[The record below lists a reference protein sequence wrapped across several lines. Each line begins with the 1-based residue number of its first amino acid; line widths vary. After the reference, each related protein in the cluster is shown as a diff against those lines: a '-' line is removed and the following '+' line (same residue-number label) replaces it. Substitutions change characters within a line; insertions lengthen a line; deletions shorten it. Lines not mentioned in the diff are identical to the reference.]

1 MFDISPDEILQ
12 LNDVDLREL
21 VGRLCEAELVARG
34 LSPAA
39 VTWGGSQ
46 TAADG
51 GLDVR
56 VALPLGTQIEGYIP
70 RHSTGFQVKKPDMPR
85 GAILDEMRP
94 SGLIRPVIQELADE
108 AGAYIIVSSTGS
120 TADSALR
127 NRQDGLRVALDGAN
141 SADQLF
147 TDFYDRTR
155 LASWVRCHP
164 GLVNWV
170 KAKLGRAYVGW
181 RPYGAWSGT
190 AEGVNAE
197 YLLDDKLRL
206 HLASHRNTPGQS
218 VAEAIDE
225 LRDVLAQGGKVVRLV
240 GLSGV
245 GKTRLAQALFDPRLG
260 SRPLPSSLA
269 IYTNL
274 SDNPD
279 PQPTGLASDLVA
291 NRTRAI
297 LIVDNCPPELHRG
310 LSDLCG
316 GANSTVS
323 ILTIEYDIRDD
334 QPEGTQVV
342 RLDTSSPELI
352 ETLVRSRFTYLS
364 QVDARTIA
372 EASGGNARI
381 AIALAETVDRSDTIS
396 GLSNDELF
404 QRLFRQRQDPDNAL
418 LLAAQACALV
428 YSFEGEVMTGEE
440 AELPRLAALA
450 GQATAQ
456 TFRHVRELL
465 RRDLVQQRGCW
476 RAVLPHAIA
485 NRLAARALEEIP
497 YDVINQQLVVGGTD
511 RLARSFSRRLSFLH
525 DNSSAV
531 EIVTMWLAPGGLLH
545 DLTAL
550 NELGRQMFKNI
561 APVLPSAALAALERV
576 GQCSPDVVVV
586 VWRQHLTLLRSLAY
600 DPSLFERSALI
611 LARTAMQATDNAAA
625 KEASDT
631 FVSLFSIYLSGTHAA
646 IEQRLAV
653 IERLLLSNEQNSRS
667 LGLRAL
673 DAALK
678 TSGFRSNYQFEFG
691 SRSRDYGFYPQSR
704 EAINHWFRSALT
716 LVENVMPTNECL
728 KSELRELVAQR
739 FSGLWG
745 STGTD
750 DKLDGFFRTFAA
762 DGFWREGWFACKHA
776 LRYYSARLGPD
787 SKAQLTALEIAL
799 RPSDLAAQVTAV
811 VLGKN
816 STVDFNVLEAE
827 DFVEVNN
834 RFEAN
839 ARELGEAVAADEA
852 TFIKLMPDILRGGT
866 RARSFGQGL
875 AGASSQ
881 PFSMWTTLVDGLKQ
895 IPPEQ
900 RDITVLRGFLAEVWE
915 HDRDLAQS
923 ILDSIFDQSVL
934 VPLIVEVQTAVE
946 IDEGGIARLERAV
959 GIDLVPIWTFKYL
972 AYGGVASRLPGNR
985 LKDLLLQIA
994 NQPDGYP
1001 VALEILYMRYFSDR
1015 TSQGQYDPELIDA
1028 GRELLRRIVF
1038 QSAEQGD
1045 GHKFADVVRVC
1056 AAGAEGGVIAAEV
1069 AVRLRLAV
1077 AKYETYSFHNEELLK
1092 ALLEVQ
1098 AVAVLDALFEG
1109 SDEDQ
1114 KAGLKVFHYLG
1125 SKSPADVIPC
1135 GVLVAWC
1142 DVAPEVRY
1150 PLASVIVT
1158 FNSRL
1163 EGEGS
1168 AAQEWSEQAVAL
1180 LTGAPNPEIVLT
1192 TFIERFQ
1199 PSHWSGSLATII
1211 EANTRLL
1218 NDLNEIAPSLLPL
1231 AMGAKSQLLHQ
1242 VDRERQLETGRD
1254 RIGNERFE

>member
-1 MFDISPDEILQ
+1 LFDISPDEILQ

-56 VALPLGTQIEGYIP
+56 VALPPGTQIEGYIP

-94 SGLIRPVIQELADE
+94 AGVIRPVIQELADE

-127 NRQDGLRVALDGAN
+127 NRQDGLRASLNGVN
-141 SADQLF
+141 NADQLL

-155 LASWVRCHP
+155 LASWVRRHP
-164 GLVNWV
+164 GLINWV

-190 AEGVNAE
+190 GEGVDAE

-206 HLASHRNTPGQS
+206 HLRSHRNAPGQS

-225 LRDVLAQGGKVVRLV
+225 LRDDLAQGGTIVRLV

-245 GKTRLAQALFDPRLG
+245 GKTRLAQALFDPRIG
-260 SRPLPSSLA
+260 SRPLPASLA

-291 NRTRAI
+291 NRTRAVF
-297 LIVDNCPPELHRG
+297 IVDNCPPELHRR

-316 GANSTVS
+316 GRDSTVS
-323 ILTIEYDIRDD
+323 VLTIEYDIRDD

-396 GLSNDELF
+396 GLSNEELF

-428 YSFEGEVMTGEE
+428 YSFEGEMMTGEE

-450 GQATAQ
+450 GQDTAQ
-456 TFRHVRELL
+456 TFRYVRELL
-465 RRDLVQQRGCW
+465 RRNLVQQRGNW

-485 NRLAARALEEIP
+485 NRLAARALEETP
-497 YDVINQQLVVGGTD
+497 YDLINQQLVAGGTD

-525 DNSSAV
+525 DEPSAV
-531 EIVTMWLAPGGLLH
+531 AIVGMWLAPEGLLH
-545 DLTAL
+545 NVAAF
-550 NELGRQMFKNI
+550 NELGRVMFNNV

-576 GQCSPDVVVV
+576 EQSSPDVATV
-586 VWRQHLTLLRSLAY
+586 VWRQHVTLLRSLAY
-600 DPSLFERSALI
+600 DPPLFERNALI
-611 LARTAMQATDNAAA
+611 LARTAMEATDNGAA

-631 FVSLFSIYLSGTHAA
+631 FVSLFSIYLSGTHAT

-653 IERLLLSNEQNSRS
+653 IERLLVSDEPKARS

-678 TSGFRSNYQFEFG
+678 TSGFSSGYRFEFG
-691 SRSRDYGFYPQSR
+691 SRSRDYGFYPQNSQ
-704 EAINHWFRSALT
+704 ATIHWFRATLM
-716 LVENVMPTNECL
+716 LVERVMPTNERL
-728 KSELRELVAQR
+728 KSELRELVARR

-745 STGTD
+745 STGTHD
-750 DKLDGFFRTFAA
+750 ELERLFRTFAA
-762 DGFWREGWFACKHA
+762 DGFWREGWFACRHA
-776 LRYYSARLGPD
+776 LRFDRGRLGPD
-787 SKAQLTALEIAL
+787 AEARLTALEGTL
-799 RPSDLAAQVTAV
+799 RPSDLAAQVMAV

-816 STVDFNVLEAE
+816 SPIDLDTLEA
-827 DFVEVNN
+827 DNFVEANE
-834 RFEAN
+834 RCEAN
-839 ARELGEAVAADEA
+839 ARELGEAVAADDA
-852 TFIKLMPDILRGGT
+852 TFAKLMPDMLQGGA
-866 RARSFGQGL
+866 RARSFGRGL

-881 PFSMWTTLVDGLKQ
+881 PFSKWTTLVDGLNQ
-895 IPPEQ
+895 IAPEQ
-900 RDITVLRGFLAEVWE
+900 RDIRVLSGFLAEVWE
-915 HDRDLAQS
+915 RDRDLAERL
-923 ILDSIFDQSVL
+923 LDSTFDQPVL
-934 VPLIVEVQTAVE
+934 LPLIVELQTAVE
-946 IDEGGIARLERAV
+946 IDERGIARLKRAV
-959 GIDLVPIWTFKYL
+959 GVDLVPICTFKYL
-972 AYGGVASRLPGNR
+972 AYGGVASGLPGGPF
-985 LKDLLLQIA
+985 KGLLLQIA
-994 NQPDGYP
+994 NRPDGYP
-1001 VALEILYMRYFSDR
+1001 IALEILYMRYFSDR
-1015 TSQGQYDPELIDA
+1015 TTRGQYEPELIEA

-1038 QSAEQGD
+1038 PTAGQGE
-1045 GHKFADVVRVC
+1045 GHIFADVVRVC
-1056 AAGAEGGVIAAEV
+1056 AAGADAGAIAAEV
-1069 AVRLRLAV
+1069 AVRLRQAV
-1077 AKYETYSFHNEELLK
+1077 AKHETYSFHNEELLE
-1092 ALLEVQ
+1092 ALLKVQ

-1114 KAGLKVFHYLG
+1114 RAGLEIFDYLR
-1125 SKSPADVIPC
+1125 SKNPADVIPC
-1135 GVLVAWC
+1135 DVLVAWC
-1142 DVAPEVRY
+1142 DVAPEIRY
-1150 PLASVIVT
+1150 PLASAIVT
-1158 FNSRL
+1158 FNSRP
-1163 EGEGS
+1163 EGK

-1180 LTGAPNPEIVLT
+1180 LVSAPDPERVLA
-1192 TFIERFQ
+1192 TFIERFR
-1199 PSHWSGSLATII
+1199 PSSWSGSRAAII
-1211 EANTRLL
+1211 EANAQLL
-1218 NDLNEIAPSLLPL
+1218 DGVNEIVPSLLPL
-1231 AMGAKSQLLHQ
+1231 VMDAKVQLAQ
-1242 VDRERQLETGRD
+1242 EVDRERQLETERD
-1254 RIGNERFE
+1254 RVGNERFE